1 MMFVEPRPARPLA
14 IRMTPLIDVVFIL
27 LVFFIVAGQMQNRAL
42 PELPGTTMT
51 ETSERT
57 RADLVVLASGDWQ
70 VDGRKV
76 DAGSLARSLPGSDE
90 SPSLTVAA
98 AAGTSMADLE
108 SLFERL
114 SDEGYQD
121 IVLLTEPSG
130 I

>member
-1 MMFVEPRPARPLA
+1 
-14 IRMTPLIDVVFIL
+14 MTPLIDVVFIL